1 MAIGRL
7 GYLVRGAWAGGVMLL
22 AAGSAWAAPNWP
34 LAPYSYYAQQQSLS
48 DVLREFAAGFS
59 LALQQGKG
67 VQGVVNGRFNAHT
80 PTEFIERLSGIYG
93 FNWFVHAGTLYVS
106 RTSDVV
112 TRAVDA
118 AGASP
123 SALRQALLQLGILD
137 ERFGWGELP
146 AQGVAMVSGPPA
158 YVALVEQAVAALPK
172 GAGNQQVAVFRL
184 KHASVSDRVIRYRDQ
199 QVVTPG
205 MATMLRQLILGAGP
219 GNDAALAAVAAP
231 LRENPPVFGDAAAD
245 GKAPLVGAAQAAGRR
260 LSEPSVQADTRLN
273 ALIVQDIP
281 ERMPIYR
288 ALIEQLDVPSTLIEI
303 EAMIV
308 DVNTDLVNELGVTW
322 GAQIGTTSLGYGDLG
337 LRPGNGLPVD
347 GAAADLAPG
356 TLGISVST
364 RLAARLRALES
375 DGQAN
380 ILSQPSILT
389 ADNLGAMIDLSD
401 TFYIRTLG
409 ERVATVTP
417 VTVGTSLRVTPRYIA
432 ARGGRQV
439 ELAID
444 IEDGRVLQEYPIDGL
459 PRVRK
464 SSISTLAVVGDE
476 QTLLIGGYNNRRD
489 EEQVEKVPLLGD
501 IPGLGFLFS
510 SKSRA
515 VQRRERLFLIR
526 PRVVAIEGKPVFSPV
541 AGTSQVFMS
550 TGWGGHGS
558 SLSIAPGEGGHT
570 QVRHDARAGRPV
582 RLVPDSLHVEYGEA
596 GEASP

>member
-1 MAIGRL
+1 M
-7 GYLVRGAWAGGVMLL
+7 
-22 AAGSAWAAPNWP
+22 
-34 LAPYSYYAQQQSLS
+34 
-48 DVLREFAAGFS
+48 
-59 LALQQGKG
+59 
-67 VQGVVNGRFNAHT
+67 
-80 PTEFIERLSGIYG
+80 
-93 FNWFVHAGTLYVS
+93 
-106 RTSDVV
+106 
-112 TRAVDA
+112 
-118 AGASP
+118 
-123 SALRQALLQLGILD
+123 
-137 ERFGWGELP
+137 
-146 AQGVAMVSGPPA
+146 
-158 YVALVEQAVAALPK
+158 
-172 GAGNQQVAVFRL
+172 
-184 KHASVSDRVIRYRDQ
+184 
-199 QVVTPG
+199 
-205 MATMLRQLILGAGP
+205 
-219 GNDAALAAVAAP
+219 
-231 LRENPPVFGDAAAD
+231 
-245 GKAPLVGAAQAAGRR
+245 
-260 LSEPSVQADTRLN
+260 
-273 ALIVQDIP
+273 
-281 ERMPIYR
+281 
-288 ALIEQLDVPSTLIEI
+288 
-303 EAMIV
+303 
-308 DVNTDLVNELGVTW
+308 
-322 GAQIGTTSLGYGDLG
+322 
-337 LRPGNGLPVD
+337 
-347 GAAADLAPG
+347 
-356 TLGISVST
+356 
-364 RLAARLRALES
+364 RALES

-432 ARGGRQV
+432 AKGGRQV

>member
-1 MAIGRL
+1 MGR
-7 GYLVRGAWAGGVMLL
+7 GVMLL

-67 VQGVVNGRFNAHT
+67 VQGVVNGRFNART

-245 GKAPLVGAAQAAGRR
+245 GNAPLAGAAQAAGRR

-322 GAQIGTTSLGYGDLG
+322 GRRSEPPAWAMAIWGCVPATACPWTAR
-337 LRPGNGLPVD
+337 RPTWRPEPWG
-347 GAAADLAPG
+347 
-356 TLGISVST
+356 SVSVPGW
-364 RLAARLRALES
+364 RRACVRWS
-375 DGQAN
+375 
-380 ILSQPSILT
+380 
-389 ADNLGAMIDLSD
+389 
-401 TFYIRTLG
+401 RT
-409 ERVATVTP
+409 
-417 VTVGTSLRVTPRYIA
+417 
-432 ARGGRQV
+432 
-439 ELAID
+439 
-444 IEDGRVLQEYPIDGL
+444 
-459 PRVRK
+459 
-464 SSISTLAVVGDE
+464 
-476 QTLLIGGYNNRRD
+476 
-489 EEQVEKVPLLGD
+489 
-501 IPGLGFLFS
+501 
-510 SKSRA
+510 
-515 VQRRERLFLIR
+515 
-526 PRVVAIEGKPVFSPV
+526 
-541 AGTSQVFMS
+541 
-550 TGWGGHGS
+550 
-558 SLSIAPGEGGHT
+558 
-570 QVRHDARAGRPV
+570 GRPISCLS
-582 RLVPDSLHVEYGEA
+582 RPS
-596 GEASP
+596 

>member
-1 MAIGRL
+1 MGR
-7 GYLVRGAWAGGVMLL
+7 GVMLL

-67 VQGVVNGRFNAHT
+67 VQGVVNGRFNART

-245 GKAPLVGAAQAAGRR
+245 GNAPLAGAAQAAGRR

-322 GAQIGTTSLGYGDLG
+322 GADRNHQPG
-337 LRPGNGLPVD
+337 LWRS
-347 GAAADLAPG
+347 GAASRQRP
-356 TLGISVST
+356 
-364 RLAARLRALES
+364 ARGR
-375 DGQAN
+375 
-380 ILSQPSILT
+380 
-389 ADNLGAMIDLSD
+389 
-401 TFYIRTLG
+401 
-409 ERVATVTP
+409 
-417 VTVGTSLRVTPRYIA
+417 
-432 ARGGRQV
+432 RGGRPGARNLGDQCQYPAGGA
-439 ELAID
+439 LACVGV
-444 IEDGRVLQEYPIDGL
+444 GRAGQYPVSAVHPDRRQPRRHDRPVGYLLHSHPGRARSDSHACHGGYVVACDAALYRRQGRTPGGIGDRYRGRTGL
-459 PRVRK
+459 AGVSHRWSAPGSEK
-464 SSISTLAVVGDE
+464 QHQHAGGGGDE

>member
-1 MAIGRL
+1 M
-7 GYLVRGAWAGGVMLL
+7 
-22 AAGSAWAAPNWP
+22 
-34 LAPYSYYAQQQSLS
+34 
-48 DVLREFAAGFS
+48 
-59 LALQQGKG
+59 
-67 VQGVVNGRFNAHT
+67 
-80 PTEFIERLSGIYG
+80 
-93 FNWFVHAGTLYVS
+93 
-106 RTSDVV
+106 
-112 TRAVDA
+112 
-118 AGASP
+118 
-123 SALRQALLQLGILD
+123 
-137 ERFGWGELP
+137 
-146 AQGVAMVSGPPA
+146 
-158 YVALVEQAVAALPK
+158 
-172 GAGNQQVAVFRL
+172 
-184 KHASVSDRVIRYRDQ
+184 
-199 QVVTPG
+199 
-205 MATMLRQLILGAGP
+205 
-219 GNDAALAAVAAP
+219 
-231 LRENPPVFGDAAAD
+231 
-245 GKAPLVGAAQAAGRR
+245 
-260 LSEPSVQADTRLN
+260 
-273 ALIVQDIP
+273 
-281 ERMPIYR
+281 
-288 ALIEQLDVPSTLIEI
+288 
-303 EAMIV
+303 
-308 DVNTDLVNELGVTW
+308 
-322 GAQIGTTSLGYGDLG
+322 
-337 LRPGNGLPVD
+337 D

-432 ARGGRQV
+432 AKGGRQV